1 MGFKDLFT
9 KKNSTSDCCGVEI
22 VADDDTDTD
31 TTETTSD
38 LEEQHTQATSYP
50 DTSRSLPACLAPGRG
65 ADSRCRHQRPRAE
78 FARGRWWCQ
87 VGWSVLEQ
95 LGNEPAYPGVDV
107 VTDQTHALDP
117 LDATLGRLVSHPPLA
132 RTAGT
137 VG

>member
-1 MGFKDLFT
+1 
-9 KKNSTSDCCGVEI
+9 
-22 VADDDTDTD
+22 DDDTD

-38 LEEQHTQATSYP
+38 QEEQHPQATSSP

-65 ADSRCRHQRPRAE
+65 ADSRCRHERPRANS
-78 FARGRWWCQ
+78 RGVVGGVRWGGQ

-95 LGNEPAYPGVDV
+95 LGNEPAYPDVDV
-107 VTDQTHALDP
+107 VTDQTHALQA

-137 VG
+137 V